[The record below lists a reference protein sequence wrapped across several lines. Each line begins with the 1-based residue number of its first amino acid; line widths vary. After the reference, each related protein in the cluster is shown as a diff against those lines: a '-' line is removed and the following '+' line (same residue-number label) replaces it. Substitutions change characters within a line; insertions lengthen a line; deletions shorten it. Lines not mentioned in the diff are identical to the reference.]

1 MGGNALSV
9 ALNIMLWLSVPVTE
23 MKMNPCGQL
32 RVSQF
37 LLTSSLHLLRR
48 MKSPKNSLPKQ
59 LLVSSANEF
68 PQGSI
73 ENPKTGFLKF
83 KLP

>member
-1 MGGNALSV
+1 MGRDALSV
-9 ALNIMLWLSVPVTE
+9 ALYVLWLSMLMTE
-23 MKMNPCGQL
+23 MKMNPYGQL
-32 RVSQF
+32 RVRQF
-37 LLTSSLHLLRR
+37 LLTSSLLLRR
-48 MKSPKNSLPKQ
+48 MKSPKNDLPKQ

-73 ENPKTGFLKF
+73 ENPETGFLKF